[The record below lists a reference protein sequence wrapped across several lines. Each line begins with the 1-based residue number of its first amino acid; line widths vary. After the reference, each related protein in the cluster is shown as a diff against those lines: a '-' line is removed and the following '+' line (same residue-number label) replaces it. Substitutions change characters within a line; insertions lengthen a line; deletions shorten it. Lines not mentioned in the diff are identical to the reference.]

1 MSKKINLLE
10 TGNMLLAAQKIVLCC
25 HVSPDG
31 DTLGSALGLAR
42 LLEQKGKEV
51 TVFVDDDINKSFFN
65 ICFTVNVVC
74 IFCTKS

>member
-51 TVFVDDDINKSFFN
+51 IYNCD
-65 ICFTVNVVC
+65 
-74 IFCTKS
+74 

>member
-31 DTLGSALGLAR
+31 DTLGSALGR
-42 LLEQKGKEV
+42 FV
-51 TVFVDDDINKSFFN
+51 TATTPVL
-65 ICFTVNVVC
+65 
-74 IFCTKS
+74 

>member
-51 TVFVDDDINKSFFN
+51 TVFVDDDIISGRP
-65 ICFTVNVVC
+65 
-74 IFCTKS
+74 TKPQPSPTNPHGVSSC